1 MTRIARMDTDK
12 NLAKSKGLPI
22 EAQAAA
28 ALILVQLG
36 HKLVAEL
43 PGARAMA
50 GTTVH
55 LMVIAVLALSAAY
68 VLALVTCLLRIR
80 WGYIIGIGLG
90 IEIILQPL
98 VFHVIMGIPKD
109 PPYYIFFP
117 MLQGILLVYFCWL
130 GYQAAR
136 RLCNQ

>member
-1 MTRIARMDTDK
+1 MT
-12 NLAKSKGLPI
+12 KSKGFPI

-28 ALILVQLG
+28 ALMLVQLG

-55 LMVIAVLALSAAY
+55 PMIFGVIALSAAY
-68 VLALVTCLLRIR
+68 LLALVTCLWRIR
-80 WGYIIGIGLG
+80 WGYIIGMVLG

-98 VFHVIMGIPKD
+98 VFHVIMGIPKV

-117 MLQGILLVYFCWL
+117 ILQGILVTYFCWL
-130 GYQAAR
+130 GFRAVKLSR
-136 RLCNQ
+136 P